1 MIRTPGQGGQS
12 EAAKATMTAL
22 DAVVRSRP
30 LRAVELAH
38 HVPGGT
44 DHIDWMFAADP
55 DATGPLITFRLP
67 CALASIDGRGRAI
80 TRLPDHRVRYLDYEG
95 DLGAGRG
102 SVRRVSSGWVTIDA
116 SSAGGFDLTA
126 YRRDGAGHG
135 HGEHGGAG
143 GGGAVHHLR
152 LEPDDPPRGWR
163 LFARTIDGSRV

>member
-12 EAAKATMTAL
+12 EAADETMTAL
-22 DAVVRSRP
+22 DAVVRARP

-67 CALASIDGRGRAI
+67 CPLASIDGAGRSV
-80 TRLPDHRVRYLDYEG
+80 TRLPDHRVRYLEYEG

-102 SVRRVSSGWVTIDA
+102 SVRRVSRGSATIDA
-116 SSAGGFDLTA
+116 ITA
-126 YRRDGAGHG
+126 DAIEITVRWDTTVQSGNAILR
-135 HGEHGGAG
+135 
-143 GGGAVHHLR
+143 VR